1 MELFFKEHRQLAT
14 GDVTRYV
21 LNNISYDLNNRFL
34 NVGQVKDRGK
44 KKSLKRVLLSYVAVV
59 WKKKMKSFSSEDEL
73 KEYIRLCCL
82 QAIDNAWVE
91 QVDYLQQ
98 LQYVVSGRSTA
109 QRNPIFEYHE
119 EAGESFLLM
128 EKAIKRDIVRNIFL
142 GQKKYGKTGEMQVLF
157 P

>member
-1 MELFFKEHRQLAT
+1 M
-14 GDVTRYV
+14 
-21 LNNISYDLNNRFL
+21 
-34 NVGQVKDRGK
+34 
-44 KKSLKRVLLSYVAVV
+44 
-59 WKKKMKSFSSEDEL
+59 
-73 KEYIRLCCL
+73 
-82 QAIDNAWVE
+82 E